1 MRRWS
6 EMIANVCRKSTGK
19 KTEDRNPRADLDRS
33 WGTLITSSSTYPLHH
48 SFHLVVGWRFARD
61 HPLVFRAPIHHRPQ
75 FLAGATFSPGAD
87 RGGVR
92 L

>member
-19 KTEDRNPRADLDRS
+19 KTEDRNPRADFDRS

-48 SFHLVVGWRFARD
+48 SSHPVVDWRFARGR
-61 HPLVFRAPIHHRPQ
+61 LLAFQAPTHHRPQ
-75 FLAGATFSPGAD
+75 SWVDSTFSRD
-87 RGGVR
+87 VDHGGVH